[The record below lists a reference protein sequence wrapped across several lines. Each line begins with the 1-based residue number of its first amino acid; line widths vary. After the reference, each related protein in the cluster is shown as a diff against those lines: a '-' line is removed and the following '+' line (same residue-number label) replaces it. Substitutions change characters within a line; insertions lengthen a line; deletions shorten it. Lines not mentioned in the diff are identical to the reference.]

1 MDLDKSLSDIIRSK
15 GNGRRHS
22 PYKKRNG
29 RRNGYA
35 NGNGRANGRRRRQY
49 RDNNHLSE
57 LKVSAATDPKKLAG
71 KLNNIVLNG
80 DPPQIFSIGTFPT
93 NQAIKAIAI
102 SRRNVRQEKIDLLV
116 QPRFQRGDDIAQQDA
131 DAYIFSLRKGPA
143 RPPREDSAV
152 LKVSGSGDAGKI
164 AGAIANKIRGGD
176 RVALEGI
183 GPIAVNVSVKS
194 IVHAR
199 KYLIDDGMDL
209 GFRPEFQKF
218 EIKGDEKIGMHFE
231 LFASQ
236 T

>member
-1 MDLDKSLSDIIRSK
+1 MNLDKSLDDIIDSDNKKGRRQNGRRHPYK
-15 GNGRRHS
+15 RNGRQNGTGNRGNGRR
-22 PYKKRNG
+22 
-29 RRNGYA
+29 
-35 NGNGRANGRRRRQY
+35 RQY
-49 RDNNHLSE
+49 SNNDLLDE

-80 DPPQIFSIGTFPT
+80 DPPQVYSIGTFST

-116 QPRFQRGDDIAQQDA
+116 QPRFQRSDDIDQDDA

-143 RPPREDSAV
+143 RPPRDESDV
-152 LKVSGSGDAGKI
+152 LKVAGSGDAGKI
-164 AGAIANKIRGGD
+164 AGAIANKIRDGE

-183 GPIAVNVSVKS
+183 GPIAVNTAVKS

-209 GFRPEFQKF
+209 GFRPEFAKF
-218 EIKGDEKIGMHFE
+218 EIKGEEKVGMHFA
-231 LFASQ
+231 LYASQ